1 MSEAFSHIAEHSG
14 HILAEAVGN
23 AGSGGASASAD
34 PLNMAGV
41 AMAAARTMMAD
52 PFRLMAAQTDL
63 WFDCGKLWRN
73 AARRMLGEMPL
84 PVILPEKGDR
94 RFASADWTDV
104 AALDSVKQMYLLWSR
119 FLTDAIGDGQDLDP
133 HMARK
138 VQFYTRQMIDT
149 LRSDQQP
156 SDQSRG
162 AARHGGERRP
172 QSGQGSSAHA

>member
-23 AGSGGASASAD
+23 AASGGATASAD
-34 PLNMAGV
+34 PLNIAGV
-41 AMAAARTMMAD
+41 VMAAARTMMAD

-63 WFDCGKLWRN
+63 WRDCGKLWQN
-73 AARRMLGEMPL
+73 AARRMMGEMPL

-119 FLTDAIGDGQDLDP
+119 FMTDAIGDGQGLDP

-138 VQFYTRQMIDT
+138 VQFYTRQLIDT
-149 LRSDQQP
+149 LSP
-156 SDQSRG
+156 TNTSDQSG
-162 AARHGGERRP
+162 SAARHAGERRP
-172 QSGQGSSAHA
+172 QSGEGP